1 MTTNDWVD
9 PKVMVAIYAA
19 VVSTVSLSW
28 NIISSVNNNR
38 RKIKIKTK
46 FNIVST
52 KDVFGN
58 FSPVVAVL
66 STEVTNFGKEEIH
79 IKTIALNFCGKK
91 IELMGVQADSVAC
104 IDDMSGKTKLPHI
117 LRKNERFKD
126 DMGTDSLL
134 DSIGNKLEANDK
146 VRIEIDD
153 TLGNKYF
160 SSTMKYG
167 DIIDHSKSAK
177 EINRKSAKQK
187 H

>member
-9 PKVMVAIYAA
+9 PKVIVSIYAA

-79 IKTIALNFCGKK
+79 IKTIALNFCGK
-91 IELMGVQADSVAC
+91 
-104 IDDMSGKTKLPHI
+104 
-117 LRKNERFKD
+117 R
-126 DMGTDSLL
+126 
-134 DSIGNKLEANDK
+134 
-146 VRIEIDD
+146 
-153 TLGNKYF
+153 
-160 SSTMKYG
+160 
-167 DIIDHSKSAK
+167 
-177 EINRKSAKQK
+177 
-187 H
+187 